1 MSQAKVQA
9 RTVDISLSSPFDGWT
24 ATMKADGI
32 PARVFI
38 ELQSGSV
45 ERSMSAVERLIV
57 KHNFLDESGEPAT
70 SVLDAP
76 MDALSDAISKW
87 SEAVAALPPR

>member
-1 MSQAKVQA
+1 MTQAKVSS
-9 RTVDISLSSPFDGWT
+9 RTVDITLSSPFDGWT

-38 ELQSGSV
+38 ELQSGDV
-45 ERSMSAVERLIV
+45 ERSLEAVARLIV
-57 KHNFLDESGEPAT
+57 KHNFLDDEGVAAK

-76 MDALSDAISKW
+76 MDALTETIQKW
-87 SEAVAALPPR
+87 SEAVATLPPR

>member
-1 MSQAKVQA
+1 MTQAKVQA
-9 RTVDISLSSPFDGWT
+9 RTVDIALSSPFDGWT

-45 ERSMSAVERLIV
+45 ERSMAAVERLIV
-57 KHNFLDESGEPAT
+57 KHNFLGEDGEPAK

-76 MDALSDAISKW
+76 MDALSDAVAKW

>member
-1 MSQAKVQA
+1 MTQAKVSS
-9 RTVDISLSSPFDGWT
+9 RTVDITLSSPFDGWT

-38 ELQSGSV
+38 ELQSGDV
-45 ERSMSAVERLIV
+45 ERSLEAVARLIV
-57 KHNFLDESGEPAT
+57 KHNFLDDEGLAAK

-76 MDALSDAISKW
+76 MDALTETIQKW
-87 SEAVAALPPR
+87 SEAVASLPPR

>member
-1 MSQAKVQA
+1 MTQAKVQA

-57 KHNFLDESGEPAT
+57 KHNFLDESGEPAA

>member
-1 MSQAKVQA
+1 MTQAKVSS

-38 ELQSGSV
+38 ELQSGDV
-45 ERSMSAVERLIV
+45 ERSLEAVARLIV
-57 KHNFLDESGEPAT
+57 KHNFLDDEGLAAK

-76 MDALSDAISKW
+76 MDALTETIQKW
-87 SEAVAALPPR
+87 SEAVATLPPR

>member
-1 MSQAKVQA
+1 MTQAKVSS

-38 ELQSGSV
+38 ELQSGDV
-45 ERSMSAVERLIV
+45 ERSLEAVARLIV
-57 KHNFLDESGEPAT
+57 KHNFLDDEGVAAK

-76 MDALSDAISKW
+76 MDALTETIQKW
-87 SEAVAALPPR
+87 SEAVATLPPR

>member
-1 MSQAKVQA
+1 MTQAKVSS
-9 RTVDISLSSPFDGWT
+9 RTVDIALSSPFDGWT

-45 ERSMSAVERLIV
+45 ERSLEAVARLIV
-57 KHNFLDESGEPAT
+57 KHNFLDGDGEPAK

-76 MDALSDAISKW
+76 MDALSEAIQKW
-87 SEAVAALPPR
+87 SEAVASLPPR

>member
-1 MSQAKVQA
+1 MTQAKVSS
-9 RTVDISLSSPFDGWT
+9 RTVDITLSSPFDGWT

-38 ELQSGSV
+38 ELQSGDV
-45 ERSMSAVERLIV
+45 ERSLEAVARLIV
-57 KHNFLDESGEPAT
+57 KHNFLDDEGAAAK

-76 MDALSDAISKW
+76 MDALTEAIQKW
-87 SEAVAALPPR
+87 SEAVATLPPR

>member
-1 MSQAKVQA
+1 MTQAKVSS
-9 RTVDISLSSPFDGWT
+9 RTVNISLSSPFDGWT

-38 ELQSGSV
+38 ELQSGDV
-45 ERSMSAVERLIV
+45 ERSLEAVARLIV
-57 KHNFLDESGEPAT
+57 KHNFLDDEVLAAK

-76 MDALSDAISKW
+76 MDALSDAITKW
-87 SEAVAALPPR
+87 SDAVAALPPR

>member
-1 MSQAKVQA
+1 MTQAKVSS

-32 PARVFI
+32 AARIFI
-38 ELQSGSV
+38 ELQSGDV
-45 ERSMSAVERLIV
+45 ERSLEAVARLIV
-57 KHNFLDESGEPAT
+57 KHNFLDDEGVPAK

-76 MDALSDAISKW
+76 MDALTEAIQKW
-87 SEAVAALPPR
+87 SEAVASLPPR

>member
-1 MSQAKVQA
+1 MSQAKVQT
-9 RTVDISLSSPFDGWT
+9 RTVDIALSSPFDGWT

-32 PARVFI
+32 PARIFI

-45 ERSMSAVERLIV
+45 ERSLSAVERLIV
-57 KHNFLDESGEPAT
+57 KHNFLDESGAPAT